1 MNEVKEIKILLTQG
15 HTLLEAEYIKIVE
28 SATAKLQKIFLKAN
42 EYQRKI
48 AVLKADWKKI
58 KAEVDDLQ
66 KRREALSEKEAEV
79 EKRLGEVI
87 KREEQVDAM
96 MKIQTNRQQILD
108 DKEKELQT
116 KARRTI
122 YPEN

>member
-1 MNEVKEIKILLTQG
+1 MNEVKEIKTLLTQA

-28 SATAKLQKIFLKAN
+28 LATAKLQKIFLKGN

-58 KAEVDDLQ
+58 KAEVEDLQ
-66 KRREALSEKEAEV
+66 KRREALSEKEAGV

-87 KREEQVDAM
+87 KREGQVDAM

-108 DKEKELQT
+108 NKEKELQT